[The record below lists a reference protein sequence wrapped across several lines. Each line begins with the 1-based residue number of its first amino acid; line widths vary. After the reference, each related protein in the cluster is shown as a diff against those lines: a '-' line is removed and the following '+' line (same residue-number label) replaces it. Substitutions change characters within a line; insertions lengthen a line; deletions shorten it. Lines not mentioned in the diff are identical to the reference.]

1 MSDKAPKSGGLPIA
15 EIIEGVGK
23 IGVNIVDT
31 SKRRQMEFATNQ
43 QQLQAQLGLAEK
55 TAQQQYDLARL
66 NVLAQAASGKTGDK
80 DKPKPWTIVLFAVP
94 LVIVGF
100 GLYFSTRHMRE

>member
-1 MSDKAPKSGGLPIA
+1 MPDKTPKGGGLPIA
-15 EIIEGVGK
+15 DIIEGVGK

-55 TAQQQYDLARL
+55 TAQQQYELARL
-66 NVLAQAASGKTGDK
+66 NVLAQAASGKTSGAK
-80 DKPKPWTIVLFAVP
+80 EPKPWQKALILLPFLFVGAVA
-94 LVIVGF
+94 
-100 GLYFSTRHMRE
+100 YFVTKDR

>member
-1 MSDKAPKSGGLPIA
+1 MPDKTPKGGGLPIA
-15 EIIEGVGK
+15 DIIEGVGK

-55 TAQQQYDLARL
+55 TAQQQYELARL
-66 NVLAQAASGKTGDK
+66 NVLAQAATGKTGDK
-80 DKPKPWTIVLFAVP
+80 DKPKPWTIVLFALP
-94 LVIVGF
+94 LIVVGGAF
-100 GLYFSTRHMRE
+100 YFATKHMRN